1 MYKYRLQKWGLDK
14 KLREKEVVQMF
25 LLKQQRDAAG
35 KQSVFLV
42 RGRPV
47 DWEQVERYLQRRP
60 DLQTKIK
67 AGMLQMSKLDSDLIC
82 RSPSPEPVMHAS
94 NSLRFLDDV
103 LRLLDGYYDT
113 YFGLNATSD
122 ASSIKQPT
130 VLADSI
136 RFQRRLD
143 QARSLILANRMQPG
157 FHVLN
162 KALDSLEHV
171 LTNADVTVV
180 FFLCE
185 IVTAFDQRHKE
196 LAFKL
201 SRHTHDIIVKAFGA
215 GHPLAHLLRRLV
227 YISDEDRYDMIATVI
242 EASFDNFQNFC
253 RCSDVVERVNIHYY
267 LLLDHMGRTARNL
280 KSDFPEM
287 DLTSVDAIRVS
298 YLYRL
303 ADRLISKGKFEEA
316 DRSLALMHTWLG
328 DPLNEG
334 DLCWADLQMCY
345 YHLMAHGRFS
355 SGKWEEGEVW
365 LKKVQQHSAR
375 YFPDM

>member
-35 KQSVFLV
+35 KQSAFLV

-47 DWEQVERYLQRRP
+47 DWEQVQRYLQRRP

-67 AGMLQMSKLDSDLIC
+67 AGMLQMGTLDSDLIC
-82 RSPSPEPVMHAS
+82 RSPSPEPVIHAS
-94 NSLRFLDDV
+94 NSLRFLNDV

-113 YFGLNATSD
+113 QFGLNATSD

-130 VLADSI
+130 ILPDGM
-136 RFQRRLD
+136 RCQRRLD

-162 KALDSLEHV
+162 KALDKLEYI

-185 IVTAFDQRHKE
+185 IVTAFDQRYKE
-196 LAFKL
+196 LAFEL
-201 SRHTHDIIVKAFGA
+201 TRHTHDIVVKAFSA

-227 YISDEDRYDMIATVI
+227 YVSDEDRYDMISTVI
-242 EASFDNFQNFC
+242 EASFDKFQNFC
-253 RCSDVVERVNIHYY
+253 RWSHIVERVNIHYY
-267 LLLDHMGRTARNL
+267 LLLDYMGRTPRNL

-287 DLTSVDAIRVS
+287 DLTTLDTIRVA

-316 DRSLALMHTWLG
+316 DRNLASMHTWLE
-328 DPLNEG
+328 DPLNED
-334 DLCWADLQMCY
+334 DLCWPDLQMCY
-345 YHLMAHGRFS
+345 CHLMAHGRFS

>member
-35 KQSVFLV
+35 KQSAFLV

-47 DWEQVERYLQRRP
+47 DWEQVQRYLQRRP
-60 DLQTKIK
+60 DLQTKIN
-67 AGMLQMSKLDSDLIC
+67 AGMLQIGTLDSNLIC

-103 LRLLDGYYDT
+103 LGLMDGYYDT
-113 YFGLNATSD
+113 RFALDVTLD
-122 ASSIKQPT
+122 ASGVKMRNILP
-130 VLADSI
+130 DGI
-136 RFQRRLD
+136 RCQRRLD

-162 KALDSLEHV
+162 KALDNLEYI
-171 LTNADVTVV
+171 LTNADVCVV

-185 IVTAFDQRHKE
+185 IVTIFDQRYKE

-201 SRHTHDIIVKAFGA
+201 SQHLHDIIVKAFSA
-215 GHPLAHLLRRLV
+215 GHPLARLLHRLV
-227 YISDEDRYDMIATVI
+227 YVSDEDQYDMIATVI
-242 EASFDNFQNFC
+242 EASLDKFQNSC
-253 RCSDVVERVNIHYY
+253 PSSHLIERAGIHYY
-267 LLLDHMGRTARNL
+267 LLLDHMGRTPSDL
-280 KSDFPEM
+280 QSDFPEM
-287 DLTSVDAIRVS
+287 DVTTLDTMRVA

-303 ADRLISKGKFEEA
+303 ADRLVSKGRFEEA
-316 DRSLALMHTWLG
+316 DRNLASMWTWLK
-328 DPLNEG
+328 DPLNRGGSSWE
-334 DLCWADLQMCY
+334 DLQLCY
-345 YHLMAHGRFS
+345 YHLMAQCRFS
-355 SGKWEEGEVW
+355 SGEWEEGGVW
-365 LKKVQQHSAR
+365 LKKAQQHSAR